1 MTVLAILQA
10 RMSSSRLPGKVMA
23 DLLGEPMLARQVER
37 LRRCRTIDRLLLA
50 TSTEPADDALV
61 DLCARIGVECFRGS
75 LDDVLDRF
83 HAAAAGSGAD
93 QIVRLTGDCP
103 LIDPGLVDRLVEL
116 HVAGGYDHSCNTLTP
131 RWPDGLDAEV
141 MRAEV
146 LEAAWREATLP
157 SEREHVTRFI
167 YTRPERFRLGSL
179 VGDIDLSA
187 ERWTVDTP
195 EDLALVRAVY
205 AALYPANPA
214 FATEDILAFLAAHP
228 EIAALNRVHR
238 RNEGLERSLA
248 QDAALTKS

>member
-37 LRRCRTIDRLLLA
+37 LRRCRTLDRLLLA
-50 TSTEPADDALV
+50 TSTDAADDALAE
-61 DLCARIGVECFRGS
+61 LAGRIGVECFRGS

-83 HAAAAGSGAD
+83 HAAAAGQGAD

-103 LIDPGLVDRLVEL
+103 LIDPGLIDRLVEL

-146 LEAAWREATLP
+146 LETAWREATLP

-179 VGDIDLSA
+179 VGDTDLSDQ
-187 ERWTVDTP
+187 RWTVDTP
-195 EDLALVRAVY
+195 EDLAMVRAVY

-214 FATEDILAFLAAHP
+214 FGTEDILAFVAAHP
-228 EIAALNRVHR
+228 EIAALNRAHR

-248 QDAALTKS
+248 QDATKP

>member
-23 DLLGEPMLARQVER
+23 DLLGEPMLARQIER
-37 LRRCRTIDRLLLA
+37 LRRCRTIDRLVLA
-50 TSTEPADDALV
+50 TSTDADDDALA
-61 DLCARIGVECFRGS
+61 DLAARIGIECFRGS

-83 HAAAAGSGAD
+83 HAAMAGRGAD

-103 LIDPGLVDRLVEL
+103 LIDPELIDRLVEL

-141 MRAEV
+141 MRTEV
-146 LEAAWREATLP
+146 LETAWHEATLP

-179 VGDIDLSA
+179 VGDADLSDH
-187 ERWTVDTP
+187 RWTVDTP
-195 EDLALVRAVY
+195 EDLAMVRAVY
-205 AALYPANPA
+205 AALYPVNPV
-214 FATEDILAFLAAHP
+214 FGTEDILAFLAAHP
-228 EIAALNRVHR
+228 EIAALNCAHR

-248 QDAALTKS
+248 QDAAKP

>member
-23 DLLGEPMLARQVER
+23 DLLGKPMLARQIER

-50 TSTEPADDALV
+50 TSTDAADDALA
-61 DLCARIGVECFRGS
+61 DLAAQVGVECFRGS

-103 LIDPGLVDRLVEL
+103 LIDPGLIDRLVEL

-146 LEAAWREATLP
+146 LETAWREATLP

-167 YTRPERFRLGSL
+167 YTRPGRFRLGSL
-179 VGDIDLSA
+179 VGDTDLSDQ
-187 ERWTVDTP
+187 RWTVDTP
-195 EDLALVRAVY
+195 EDLAMVRAVY
-205 AALYPANPA
+205 AALYPADPA
-214 FATEDILAFLAAHP
+214 FGTEDILAFLAAHP
-228 EIAALNRVHR
+228 EIAALNRAHR

-248 QDAALTKS
+248 QDAAKP

>member
-23 DLLGEPMLARQVER
+23 DLLGEPMLARQIER

-50 TSTEPADDALV
+50 TSIDPADDALAE
-61 DLCARIGVECFRGS
+61 LAARIGIECFRGS

-83 HAAAAGSGAD
+83 HAAMAGRGAD

-103 LIDPGLVDRLVEL
+103 LIDPGLIDRLVEL

-141 MRAEV
+141 MRAGV

-179 VGDIDLSA
+179 VGDADLSDQ
-187 ERWTVDTP
+187 RWTVDTP
-195 EDLALVRAVY
+195 EDLAMVRAVY

-214 FATEDILAFLAAHP
+214 FGTEDILAFLAAHP
-228 EIAALNRVHR
+228 EIAALNRTHR

-248 QDAALTKS
+248 RDAAKP

>member
-23 DLLGEPMLARQVER
+23 DLLGEPMLARQIER
-37 LRRCRTIDRLLLA
+37 LRRCRTIDRLVLA
-50 TSTEPADDALV
+50 TSTDAADDALA
-61 DLCARIGVECFRGS
+61 DLAARIGVDGFRGS

-83 HAAAAGSGAD
+83 HAAAAGSGAG

-103 LIDPGLVDRLVEL
+103 LIDPGLIDRLVEM

-146 LEAAWREATLP
+146 LETAWREATLP

-179 VGDIDLSA
+179 VGDTDLSDQ
-187 ERWTVDTP
+187 RWTVDTP
-195 EDLALVRAVY
+195 EDLAMVRAVY

-214 FATEDILAFLAAHP
+214 FGTGDILAFLAAHP
-228 EIAALNRVHR
+228 EIAALNRAHR

-248 QDAALTKS
+248 RDAAKP

>member
-23 DLLGEPMLARQVER
+23 NLLGEPMLARQIER

-50 TSTEPADDALV
+50 TSIDPADDALAE
-61 DLCARIGVECFRGS
+61 LAARIGIECFRGS

-83 HAAAAGSGAD
+83 HAAAAGSGAG

-103 LIDPGLVDRLVEL
+103 LIDPGLIDRLVEL

-146 LEAAWREATLP
+146 LEAAWREAKLP

-179 VGDIDLSA
+179 IGDADLSDQ
-187 ERWTVDTP
+187 RWTVDTP
-195 EDLALVRAVY
+195 EDLAMVRAVY
-205 AALYPANPA
+205 TALYPANPA
-214 FATEDILAFLAAHP
+214 FGTEDILAFLAAHP
-228 EIAALNRVHR
+228 EIAALNRAHR

-248 QDAALTKS
+248 RDPAKP

>member
-1 MTVLAILQA
+1 
-10 RMSSSRLPGKVMA
+10 SSSRLPGKVMA

-50 TSTEPADDALV
+50 TSTDAADDALA
-61 DLCARIGVECFRGS
+61 DLAARIGVDCFRGN

-83 HAAAAGSGAD
+83 HAAMAGRGAD

-103 LIDPGLVDRLVEL
+103 LIDAELIDRLVEL

-146 LEAAWREATLP
+146 LETAWREAVLP

-179 VGDIDLSA
+179 VGETDLSDQ
-187 ERWTVDTP
+187 RWTVDTP
-195 EDLALVRAVY
+195 EDLAMVRAVY

-214 FATEDILAFLAAHP
+214 FGTEDILAFLAAHP
-228 EIAALNRVHR
+228 EIAALNRAHR

-248 QDAALTKS
+248 RDAAKP